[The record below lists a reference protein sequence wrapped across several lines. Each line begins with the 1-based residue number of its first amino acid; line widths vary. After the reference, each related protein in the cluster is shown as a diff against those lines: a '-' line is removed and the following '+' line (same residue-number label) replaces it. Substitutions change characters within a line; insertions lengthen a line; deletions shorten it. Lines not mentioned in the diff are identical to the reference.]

1 MDDTKATVLSILAD
15 LTGEDVSSNMDVNL
29 FDEGI
34 LDSMGSVQLLL
45 ELQNQL
51 GIEVP
56 VSEFQRSEWDTPAKI
71 VAKVENLQW
80 TLPNAFLR
88 FLGQLFWQPSYYWP
102 YCFHRSHL
110 D

>member
-1 MDDTKATVLSILAD
+1 MTMDDTKATVLSILAD

-71 VAKVENLQW
+71 VAKVENLQ
-80 TLPNAFLR
+80 
-88 FLGQLFWQPSYYWP
+88 
-102 YCFHRSHL
+102 
-110 D
+110 